1 MIIIIYVCAER
12 RNTSERSVIMVSGKE
27 DLLQSLM
34 EAFLMEKGTRE
45 FYSMASLK
53 AIHGDAK
60 EMFRELSAW
69 EEQHMEYIQSL
80 YLAIQDD
87 RDVEGF
93 EAFTQKTHA
102 PVTESGIPV
111 KDLEAKF
118 QNNAFVDDSGAL
130 DMALEMEGKAYNL
143 YRGLSEKASDLN
155 ARAVFKEMMGQELKH
170 IDYLKGMRT
179 KLAETP

>member
-1 MIIIIYVCAER
+1 
-12 RNTSERSVIMVSGKE
+12 MVTGKE

-45 FYSMASLK
+45 FYSLASLK
-53 AIHGDAK
+53 AMNRDAK
-60 EMFRELSAW
+60 DMFRELSVW

-80 YLAIQDD
+80 YLAIQDE

-93 EAFTQKTHA
+93 EEFKKKAHS

-111 KDLEAKF
+111 KELESKF
-118 QNNAFVDDSGAL
+118 EENTFVDDSGAL
-130 DMALEMEGKAYNL
+130 VMALEIEGKAYNL
-143 YRGLSEKASDLN
+143 YRGLSEKAPDLN
-155 ARAVFKEMMGQELKH
+155 ARVVFKEMMEQELRH
-170 IDYLKGMRT
+170 IDYLKRIRM